1 MSSKGIF
8 ILAIIWLVLS
18 PACFLAEN
26 TAMAI
31 IWLCAGVAEL
41 IIALVRRNKEK
52 KSK

>member
-31 IWLCAGVAEL
+31 IWLCAGVADL
-41 IIALVRRNKEK
+41 IIALVKRNKEK

>member
-1 MSSKGIF
+1 MSSKGNF

-18 PACFLAEN
+18 PVWFLAEN

-31 IWLCAGVAEL
+31 IWLCAGVVEL